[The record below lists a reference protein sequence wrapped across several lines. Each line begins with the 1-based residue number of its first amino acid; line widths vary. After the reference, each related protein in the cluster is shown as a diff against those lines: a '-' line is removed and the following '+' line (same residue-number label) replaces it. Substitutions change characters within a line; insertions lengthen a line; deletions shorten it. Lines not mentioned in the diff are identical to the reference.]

1 MATTVKM
8 LLDSKKISKVLSI
21 KPNETVLDA
30 LKTMSEYNIGALVV
44 IENDKLVGIFSERDY
59 ARKGILKDRS
69 AKSTVISEVMT
80 PNVFTVS
87 SKMTVKDCM
96 QLMSDKH
103 FRHLPVV
110 DNDQVIGVLSVG
122 DIVSAIL
129 NEQKQTIN
137 FLESYIAQ

>member
-8 LLDSKKISKVLSI
+8 LLDSKKISKVISI
-21 KPNETVLDA
+21 KPEQTVLDA
-30 LKTMSEYNIGALVV
+30 LTVLAEYNIGALVV
-44 IENDKLVGIFSERDY
+44 MEGEKLVGIFSERDY

-69 AKSTVISEVMT
+69 AKSTTISEVMT

-87 SKMTVKDCM
+87 SNMTTKDCM

-110 DNDQVIGVLSVG
+110 DNDKVIGVLSVG

-129 NEQKQTIN
+129 NEQSQTIN

>member
-8 LLDSKKISKVLSI
+8 LLDSKKISKVISI
-21 KPNETVLDA
+21 KPEHTVLEA
-30 LKTMSEYNIGALVV
+30 LTVLAEYNIGALVV
-44 IENDKLVGIFSERDY
+44 MEGEKLVGIFSERDY

-69 AKSTVISEVMT
+69 AKSTTISEVMT

-87 SKMTVKDCM
+87 SNMTTKDCM

-110 DNDQVIGVLSVG
+110 DNEKVVGVLSVG
-122 DIVSAIL
+122 DIVSAL
-129 NEQKQTIN
+129 LHEQSQTIN